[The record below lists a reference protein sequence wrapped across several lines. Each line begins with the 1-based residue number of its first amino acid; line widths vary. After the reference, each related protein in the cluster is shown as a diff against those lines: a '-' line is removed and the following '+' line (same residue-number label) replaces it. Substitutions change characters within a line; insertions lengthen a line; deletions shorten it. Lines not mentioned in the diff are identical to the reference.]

1 MRKPSI
7 ANIAGVA
14 ALLISLAGCAG
25 GGGLLPGV
33 EEKPPAPKVDMS
45 GRWLV
50 ITPNAPSCG
59 MIFGAGAESGTIKPE
74 GGCPGDFFTSRHWA
88 LEQDDLVIRDH
99 NSEPLAQLKFAGG
112 RFEGKSAKGLQVT
125 IARTILPVN

>member
-1 MRKPSI
+1 MRKSSPT
-7 ANIAGVA
+7 NIAAVA
-14 ALLISLAGCAG
+14 ALMLVLAGCAG
-25 GGGLLPGV
+25 TGGLLPGV
-33 EEKPPAPKVDMS
+33 EEKPPVPKVDMA

-59 MIFGAGAESGTIKPE
+59 MIFGAGTEGGSIKPE

-99 NSEPLAQLKFAGG
+99 NGEPLAQLKFAGG

>member
-7 ANIAGVA
+7 TNVA
-14 ALLISLAGCAG
+14 SAAVLMISLAGCAG
-25 GGGLLPGV
+25 TGGLLPGV
-33 EEKPPAPKVDMS
+33 EEKPPAPKVDMA

-59 MIFGAGAESGTIKPE
+59 MIFGAGADSGTIKPE

-88 LEQDDLVIRDH
+88 LEQDELVIRDH

-112 RFEGKSAKGLQVT
+112 RFEGKSAKGLQIT

>member
-1 MRKPSI
+1 MRILGI
-7 ANIAGVA
+7 ALLA
-14 ALLISLAGCAG
+14 ALALAGCTG
-25 GGGLLPGV
+25 GTLLSGV
-33 EEKPPAPKVDMS
+33 EEKPPAPKLDMA

-59 MIFGAGAESGTIKPE
+59 MNFGAGAESGTIKPE
-74 GGCPGDFFTSRHWA
+74 GGCPGDFFTSRQWA
-88 LEQDDLVIRDH
+88 LEQEDLVIRNH
-99 NSEPLAQLKFAGG
+99 NGEPLAQLKFAGG